1 MAGKARNRSLAAIA
15 LASGR
20 TIKEAGTAAGV
31 SERAVQNWLT
41 EDAFQTSIRE
51 LRAQMISAAASR
63 LAGSMSKAAEVLEK
77 LLDSNDEDV
86 RRHAAVKIIEL
97 GLKTTEL
104 EELQKQVAELER
116 RLDGIAGQ
124 Q

>member
-1 MAGKARNRSLAAIA
+1 MPGKARNRSLAAIA

-41 EDAFQTSIRE
+41 EDAFKTSIRV

-63 LAGSMSKAAEVLEK
+63 LAGEMSKAASVLAA
-77 LLDSNDEDV
+77 LLDSSDEDV